1 MVGWSLTSLFSTNMA
16 ISETTDEKLMT
27 YRDLRGNIAP
37 SMINC
42 DDLSKTVTCFDS
54 IKTYMKL
61 TY

>member
-1 MVGWSLTSLFSTNMA
+1 MA
-16 ISETTDEKLMT
+16 ISETTDEKLTT